1 MRAAVGLVA
10 AVLGLS
16 GCTRLASTFACEE
29 SSQCQRGGASG
40 TCEPNGACSFPDLAC
55 PSGRRYAELAP
66 EGGTCVEGSPADG
79 GDTRADGPPV
89 DAAVRTTDGLVALYT
104 FSSADGGRLLDT
116 SGVDPA
122 LDLALGGGATLL
134 DGALVFEG
142 GDPAAVS
149 NSPATK
155 IQAECENTDELTVEA
170 WVLPAADKTTET
182 GVITG
187 LMIDFQTR
195 NVQLSED
202 RDRYRQWLRSDATT
216 GGAVSGDFATEAGT
230 VVPVITHLVATR
242 TAAGDRAIWLDGE
255 LAATMV
261 QPGSLDPWSTYALY
275 VGNNPV
281 GTDDYEGR
289 IELVAY
295 YCRALTE
302 ADVRANFAAGP
313 DVGDE

>member
-10 AVLGLS
+10 AVLGLT

-29 SSQCQRGGASG
+29 SAQCQRAGASG
-40 TCEPNGACSFPDLAC
+40 TCEPNGACSFPDPTC

-66 EGGTCVEGSPADG
+66 EGGSCVEGSPADG

-89 DAAVRTTDGLVALYT
+89 DAAGRTTDGLVALYT
-104 FSSADGGRLLDT
+104 FASAVGGRLLDT

-122 LDLALGGGATLL
+122 LDLALDGATTLL
-134 DGALVFEG
+134 DGALVLR
-142 GDPAAVS
+142 GDEPAAVS
-149 NSPATK
+149 SNPATK
-155 IQAECENTDELTVEA
+155 IQVACEATDEITVEA

-182 GVITG
+182 GTITG
-187 LMIDFQTR
+187 LMLDFQTR
-195 NVQLSED
+195 NVQLVED
-202 RDRYRQWLRSDATT
+202 SDRYRQWVRSDFTV
-216 GGAVSGDFATEAGT
+216 GGVIPGDFATPTGA
-230 VVPVITHLVATR
+230 VAPAMTHLVVTR
-242 TAAGDRAIWLDGE
+242 DAAGERAFWLDGE
-255 LAATMV
+255 VVATIS
-261 QPGSLDPWSTYALY
+261 QPGSLDPWSGYPLY
-275 VGNNPV
+275 VGNNPG

-313 DVGDE
+313 DVGDD